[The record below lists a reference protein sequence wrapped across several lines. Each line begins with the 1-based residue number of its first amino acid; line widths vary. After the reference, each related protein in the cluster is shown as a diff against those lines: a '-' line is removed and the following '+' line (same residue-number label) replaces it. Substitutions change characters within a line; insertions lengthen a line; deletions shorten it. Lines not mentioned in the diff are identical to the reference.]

1 MGRIRRTKGGSSPF
15 GVYVP
20 GPRALEGTD
29 PLNKKLAAAL
39 SGGAVLVLAL
49 SGCSDD
55 EGDKVGDW
63 AKTFCDQAKPQIQKR
78 ADAHQ
83 IIISTAADSK
93 PAEIQAA
100 DSKAFQDIAN
110 ADRALAKAVGAA
122 GAPPV
127 ENGEKVQQ
135 DAIKELNSTALA
147 YEGLKK
153 QVDALDPTNQQK
165 FADGLQGVADGLT
178 KIEKMDQNALS
189 KLEEGELGQ
198 AMAKQPGCQKPT
210 AAVPPKTSA
219 SPNSGSTADPG
230 STSDSDSDSD
240 SGSSG
245 STKKPSAKPT
255 KKSTA
260 GKSEE

>member
-1 MGRIRRTKGGSSPF
+1 M
-15 GVYVP
+15 
-20 GPRALEGTD
+20 
-29 PLNKKLAAAL
+29 NKKLAAAL

-110 ADRALAKAVGAA
+110 ADRALAKAVEAA

-135 DAIKELNSTALA
+135 DAIKELNATAVA

-165 FADGLQGVADGLT
+165 FADGLQSVADGLT

-210 AAVPPKTSA
+210 ASVPPKTSG
-219 SPNSGSTADPG
+219 SPQPG
-230 STSDSDSDSD
+230 STSDAGSTDGSTAGSDADADSD
-240 SGSSG
+240 SGSSDP
-245 STKKPSAKPT
+245 SKKPSAKAT
-255 KKSTA
+255 KKSTVA
-260 GKSEE
+260 KTEE

>member
-1 MGRIRRTKGGSSPF
+1 M
-15 GVYVP
+15 
-20 GPRALEGTD
+20 
-29 PLNKKLAAAL
+29 NKKLAAAL

-55 EGDKVGDW
+55 EGNKVDDW

-110 ADRALAKAVGAA
+110 ADRALAKAVESA

-135 DAIKELNSTALA
+135 DAIKELNATAVA

-210 AAVPPKTSA
+210 ASTPPKASGSA
-219 SPNSGSTADPG
+219 APKPGSTA
-230 STSDSDSDSD
+230 
-240 SGSSG
+240 SGSSAKG
-245 STKKPSAKPT
+245 SDSSEPSGKSSTKPAEKTSSAKT
-255 KKSTA
+255 
-260 GKSEE
+260 EE

>member
-1 MGRIRRTKGGSSPF
+1 M
-15 GVYVP
+15 
-20 GPRALEGTD
+20 
-29 PLNKKLAAAL
+29 NKKLAAAL

-110 ADRALAKAVGAA
+110 ADRALAKAVEAA

-135 DAIKELNSTALA
+135 DAIKELNATAVA

-210 AAVPPKTSA
+210 ASVPPKTSG
-219 SPNSGSTADPG
+219 SPQPG
-230 STSDSDSDSD
+230 SASD
-240 SGSSG
+240 SGSTDGSTAGSG
-245 STKKPSAKPT
+245 SGADADSGSGSSDPSKKPSAKAT
-255 KKSTA
+255 KTSTVA
-260 GKSEE
+260 KTEE

>member
-1 MGRIRRTKGGSSPF
+1 M
-15 GVYVP
+15 
-20 GPRALEGTD
+20 
-29 PLNKKLAAAL
+29 NKKLAAAL

-49 SGCSDD
+49 TGCSDD
-55 EGDKVGDW
+55 KGDKVGDW

-110 ADRALAKAVGAA
+110 ADRALAKAVEAA

-127 ENGEKVQQ
+127 ENGEKIQQ
-135 DAIKELNSTALA
+135 DAIKELNATALA

-189 KLEEGELGQ
+189 KLEDGELGQ

-210 AAVPPKTSA
+210 ASVPPKTSA
-219 SPNSGSTADPG
+219 SPNAGAT
-230 STSDSDSDSD
+230 SDSD
-240 SGSSG
+240 SGSTSP
-245 STKKPSAKPT
+245 TEKASATPTEKASATPT
-255 KKSTA
+255 KKATA
-260 GKSEE
+260 TKSE

>member
-1 MGRIRRTKGGSSPF
+1 M
-15 GVYVP
+15 
-20 GPRALEGTD
+20 
-29 PLNKKLAAAL
+29 NKKLAAAL

-78 ADAHQ
+78 ANAHQ

-100 DSKAFQDIAN
+100 DSKAFQDIAD
-110 ADRALAKAVGAA
+110 ADRALAKAVEAA
-122 GAPPV
+122 GVPPV
-127 ENGEKVQQ
+127 ENGQKVQQ
-135 DAIKELNSTALA
+135 DAIKELNATAVA

-153 QVDALDPTNQQK
+153 EVDALDPSNQQK
-165 FADGLQGVADGLT
+165 FADGLQDVADGLT
-178 KIEKMDQNALS
+178 KIEKMDQAALA

-210 AAVPPKTSA
+210 ASVPPKTSGSATA
-219 SPNSGSTADPG
+219 SPKPG
-230 STSDSDSDSD
+230 STSSDKGSDAAAGSD
-240 SGSSG
+240 KGSGSDAG
-245 STKKPSAKPT
+245 SDADAGSSTPSKKASAKPT
-255 KKSTA
+255 KKST
-260 GKSEE
+260 E

>member
-1 MGRIRRTKGGSSPF
+1 M
-15 GVYVP
+15 YVP

-29 PLNKKLAAAL
+29 PVNKKLAAAL

-78 ADAHQ
+78 ANAHQ

-93 PAEIQAA
+93 PVEIQAA
-100 DSKAFQDIAN
+100 DSKAFQDIAD
-110 ADRALAKAVGAA
+110 ADRALAKAVESA

-135 DAIKELNSTALA
+135 DAIKELNATAVA

-153 QVDALDPTNQQK
+153 EVDALDPTNQQK
-165 FADGLQGVADGLT
+165 FADGLQDVADGLT
-178 KIEKMDQNALS
+178 KIEKMDQAALA

-210 AAVPPKTSA
+210 ASVPPKTSGSA
-219 SPNSGSTADPG
+219 SSDKGADSGTE
-230 STSDSDSDSD
+230 SDAD
-240 SGSSG
+240 SGSGSG
-245 STKKPSAKPT
+245 SSTPSKKASAKPT
-255 KKSTA
+255 KKS
-260 GKSEE
+260 SE

>member
-1 MGRIRRTKGGSSPF
+1 M
-15 GVYVP
+15 YVP

-29 PLNKKLAAAL
+29 PVNKKLAAAL

-55 EGDKVGDW
+55 EGNKVDDW

-100 DSKAFQDIAN
+100 DSKAFQDIAD
-110 ADRALAKAVGAA
+110 ADRALAKAVESA

-127 ENGEKVQQ
+127 ENGEKVKQ
-135 DAIKELNSTALA
+135 DAIKELNETAVA

-153 QVDALDPTNQQK
+153 QVDALDPSNQQK
-165 FADGLQGVADGLT
+165 FADGLQNVANGLT
-178 KIEKMDQNALS
+178 KIEKMDQQALA

-210 AAVPPKTSA
+210 ASTPPKPSGSA
-219 SPNSGSTADPG
+219 SPGAGSTADAGGAVEPSKG
-230 STSDSDSDSD
+230 ASA
-240 SGSSG
+240 
-245 STKKPSAKPT
+245 KPSAKA
-255 KKSTA
+255 TA
-260 GKSEE
+260 TKSEE

>member
-1 MGRIRRTKGGSSPF
+1 M
-15 GVYVP
+15 
-20 GPRALEGTD
+20 
-29 PLNKKLAAAL
+29 NKKLAAAL

-49 SGCSDD
+49 SGCSED
-55 EGDKVGDW
+55 EGNKVDDW

-110 ADRALAKAVGAA
+110 ADRALAKAVESA

-127 ENGEKVQQ
+127 DNGEKIKQ
-135 DAIKELNSTALA
+135 DAIKELNETAVA

-153 QVDALDPTNQQK
+153 QVDALDPSNQQK
-165 FADGLQGVADGLT
+165 FADGLQNVANGLT
-178 KIEKMDQNALS
+178 RIEKMDQNALA
-189 KLEEGELGQ
+189 KLEEGELGK

-210 AAVPPKTSA
+210 ASTPPKSSGSA
-219 SPNSGSTADPG
+219 APGAGSTADAGGAAEPTG
-230 STSDSDSDSD
+230 KASAQSDDKASARA
-240 SGSSG
+240 
-245 STKKPSAKPT
+245 SAKPAEKT
-255 KKSTA
+255 TAAEKS
-260 GKSEE
+260 GE

>member
-1 MGRIRRTKGGSSPF
+1 M
-15 GVYVP
+15 
-20 GPRALEGTD
+20 
-29 PLNKKLAAAL
+29 NKKLAAAL

-55 EGDKVGDW
+55 EGDKVNDW

-100 DSKAFQDIAN
+100 DSKAFQDIAD
-110 ADRALAKAVGAA
+110 ADRALAKAVESA

-135 DAIKELNSTALA
+135 DAIKELNATAVA

-165 FADGLQGVADGLT
+165 FADGLQSVADGLT

-210 AAVPPKTSA
+210 ASTPPKA
-219 SPNSGSTADPG
+219 SGSAAPNPG
-230 STSDSDSDSD
+230 STSDSSGKGSDPSD
-240 SGSSG
+240 SGSEPTG
-245 STKKPSAKPT
+245 KTSTKPSTKPST
-255 KKSTA
+255 KATA
-260 GKSEE
+260 TKSE

>member
-1 MGRIRRTKGGSSPF
+1 M
-15 GVYVP
+15 
-20 GPRALEGTD
+20 
-29 PLNKKLAAAL
+29 NKKLAAVL

-49 SGCSDD
+49 SGCSED

-110 ADRALAKAVGAA
+110 ADRALAKAVESA
-122 GAPPV
+122 GVPPV
-127 ENGEKVQQ
+127 ENGQKIQQ
-135 DAIKELNSTALA
+135 DAIRELNATAVA

-165 FADGLQGVADGLT
+165 FADGLQSVADGLT
-178 KIEKMDQNALS
+178 KIEKMDQDALS

-210 AAVPPKTSA
+210 ASVPPKTSGSA
-219 SPNSGSTADPG
+219 SPQPG
-230 STSDSDSDSD
+230 STSSADSDSDKGSD
-240 SGSSG
+240 AEPTGKA
-245 STKKPSAKPT
+245 STKPSTKPSAKTSGT
-255 KKSTA
+255 KT
-260 GKSEE
+260 EE

>member
-1 MGRIRRTKGGSSPF
+1 M
-15 GVYVP
+15 YVP

-29 PLNKKLAAAL
+29 PVNKKLAAAL

-55 EGDKVGDW
+55 EGNKVDDW

-110 ADRALAKAVGAA
+110 ADRALAKAVESA

-135 DAIKELNSTALA
+135 DAIKELNATAVA

-210 AAVPPKTSA
+210 ASTPPKTSGSA
-219 SPNSGSTADPG
+219 SPQPGSTA
-230 STSDSDSDSD
+230 SASSD
-240 SGSSG
+240 
-245 STKKPSAKPT
+245 KASAKP
-255 KKSTA
+255 A
-260 GKSEE
+260 GTTSPAKTEE

>member
-1 MGRIRRTKGGSSPF
+1 M
-15 GVYVP
+15 
-20 GPRALEGTD
+20 
-29 PLNKKLAAAL
+29 NKKLAAAL

-49 SGCSDD
+49 SGCSSD

-93 PAEIQAA
+93 PAEIKAA
-100 DSKAFQDIAN
+100 DSQAFQDIAN
-110 ADRALAKAVGAA
+110 ADRALAKAVEAA

-127 ENGEKVQQ
+127 QNGETVQQ
-135 DAIKELNSTALA
+135 DAIKELNATALA

-153 QVDALDPTNQQK
+153 QVDALDATNQQK

-210 AAVPPKTSA
+210 ASVPPKTSA
-219 SPNSGSTADPG
+219 SPNSGGT
-230 STSDSDSDSD
+230 SD
-240 SGSSG
+240 SGSSTP
-245 STKKPSAKPT
+245 TKTPSATPSKKATAT
-255 KKSTA
+255 KS
-260 GKSEE
+260 GE

>member
-1 MGRIRRTKGGSSPF
+1 M
-15 GVYVP
+15 
-20 GPRALEGTD
+20 
-29 PLNKKLAAAL
+29 NKKLAAAL

-55 EGDKVGDW
+55 EGNKVDDW

-100 DSKAFQDIAN
+100 DSKAFQDIAD
-110 ADRALAKAVGAA
+110 ADRALAKAVESA

-135 DAIKELNSTALA
+135 DAIKELNATAVA

-210 AAVPPKTSA
+210 ASTPPKASGSA
-219 SPNSGSTADPG
+219 SPNPGPTASG
-230 STSDSDSDSD
+230 

-245 STKKPSAKPT
+245 KASAKPAKPSASAKT
-255 KKSTA
+255 
-260 GKSEE
+260 EE

>member
-1 MGRIRRTKGGSSPF
+1 M
-15 GVYVP
+15 
-20 GPRALEGTD
+20 
-29 PLNKKLAAAL
+29 NKKLAAAL

-55 EGDKVGDW
+55 EGDKVNDW

-100 DSKAFQDIAN
+100 DSKAFQDIAD
-110 ADRALAKAVGAA
+110 ADRALAKAVESA

-135 DAIKELNSTALA
+135 DAIKELNATAVA

-165 FADGLQGVADGLT
+165 FADGLQSVADGLT
-178 KIEKMDQNALS
+178 RIEKMDQNALS

-210 AAVPPKTSA
+210 ASTPPKA
-219 SPNSGSTADPG
+219 SGSAAPNPG
-230 STSDSDSDSD
+230 STSDSSGKGSDPSD
-240 SGSSG
+240 SGSEPTG
-245 STKKPSAKPT
+245 KASTKPS
-255 KKSTA
+255 KKATA
-260 GKSEE
+260 AKSE